1 MTALPLCARPGC
13 LYAAVAGTDRC
24 LPHTEPGTGDG
35 SYHGVYHREG
45 AWPAPEP
52 AAEQVPV
59 AARPYTVVTGIPIE
73 HADWEYFGR
82 VAPPLPPGAE
92 PDWGW
97 LGRLLN
103 RLIP

>member
-1 MTALPLCARPGC
+1 MTTLPLCARPGC
-13 LYAAVAGTDRC
+13 VYAAVTGTDRC
-24 LPHTEPGTGDG
+24 LPHTEPGKGDG

-45 AWPAPEP
+45 ALPAPEP
-52 AAEQVPV
+52 AAEQAPV
-59 AARPYTVVTGIPIE
+59 AARPY
-73 HADWEYFGR
+73 R
-82 VAPPLPPGAE
+82 VAPQAAPPPPPGPK